1 MISFF
6 DLWVSRRYLF
16 PKMKDGFF
24 SIITIFSFIGI
35 SLGVATLI
43 IVMSVMNGFREELT
57 SKVLGINGHL
67 KVQLFNNTQF
77 KKSQLLIDKIK
88 SDNDRIIVDPT
99 ITTQGLISY
108 RNFSSGILIKG
119 LNLDSLRQREIIMKN
134 ITPETL
140 KNFNISNSIILGKK
154 LKEKLNINV
163 NDYVKL
169 ISPKGIETPFGKVVR
184 DANFKVAGFFETGM
198 YEYDLSLAI
207 VPIESLQIF
216 LDIDKRIDNLEIFL
230 PDFNSLD
237 EEILKIK
244 KVIPNYFIITDW
256 RQLNPSLFNAIEVE
270 RNVMFLIL
278 MLIILVAV
286 FNLISSMVMLV
297 SNKKRDIGILRT
309 LGVSRAQILKIF
321 IINGSII
328 GIIGTLLGLVFGI
341 TFCQNINEIKAFL
354 EYFTDSKLFSEEI
367 YFFSNLPIIINP
379 KEIFNIVSI
388 SLFLS
393 LIATIYPAFKASKT
407 EPINLIKWD

>member
-16 PKMKDGFF
+16 PKMRDGFF
-24 SIITIFSFIGI
+24 SLITIFSFIGI

-67 KVQLFNNTQF
+67 KVQLFNNTKF

-88 SDNDRIIVDPT
+88 SDNDTIIVDPT

-140 KNFNISNSIILGKK
+140 KNFNISNSIIIGKK
-154 LKEKLNINV
+154 LKDKLNINV

-184 DANFKVAGFFETGM
+184 NANFKVAGFFETGM

-207 VPIESLQIF
+207 VPIESLQNF
-216 LDIDKRIDNLEIFL
+216 LDIDKRIDNLEIFI
-230 PDFNSLD
+230 PDFDSLD
-237 EEILKIK
+237 AEILKIK
-244 KVIPNYFIITDW
+244 KAIPNYFIITDW

-309 LGVSRAQILKIF
+309 LGVSRGQILKIF

-341 TFCQNINEIKAFL
+341 AFCQNINEIKAFL

-367 YFFSNLPIIINP
+367 YFFSNLPIIIDP

>member
-1 MISFF
+1 
-6 DLWVSRRYLF
+6 
-16 PKMKDGFF
+16 
-24 SIITIFSFIGI
+24 
-35 SLGVATLI
+35 
-43 IVMSVMNGFREELT
+43 
-57 SKVLGINGHL
+57 
-67 KVQLFNNTQF
+67 
-77 KKSQLLIDKIK
+77 
-88 SDNDRIIVDPT
+88 
-99 ITTQGLISY
+99 
-108 RNFSSGILIKG
+108 
-119 LNLDSLRQREIIMKN
+119 MKN

-140 KNFNISNSIILGKK
+140 KNFNFSNSIIIGKK
-154 LKEKLNINV
+154 LKDKLNINV

-169 ISPKGIETPFGKVVR
+169 ISPKGIETPFGKVIR
-184 DANFKVAGFFETGM
+184 NANFKVAGFFETGM

-207 VPIESLQIF
+207 VPIESLQNF

-309 LGVSRAQILKIF
+309 LGVSRGQILKIF
-321 IINGSII
+321 VINGSII

-341 TFCQNINEIKAFL
+341 AFCQNINEIKAFL

-367 YFFSNLPIIINP
+367 YFFSNLPIIIDP

>member
-16 PKMKDGFF
+16 PKMRDGFF

-67 KVQLFNNTQF
+67 KVQLFNNTKF

-88 SDNDRIIVDPT
+88 SDNDTIIVDPT

-140 KNFNISNSIILGKK
+140 KNFNISNSIIIGKK
-154 LKEKLNINV
+154 LKDKLNINV

-207 VPIESLQIF
+207 VPIESLQNF
-216 LDIDKRIDNLEIFL
+216 LDIDKRIDNLEIFI
-230 PDFNSLD
+230 PDFDSLD
-237 EEILKIK
+237 AEILKIK
-244 KVIPNYFIITDW
+244 KAIPNYFIITDW

-309 LGVSRAQILKIF
+309 LGVSRGQILKIF
-321 IINGSII
+321 ILNGSII

-341 TFCQNINEIKAFL
+341 AFCQNINEIKAFL

-367 YFFSNLPIIINP
+367 YFFSNLPIIIDP

>member
-67 KVQLFNNTQF
+67 KVQLFNNTKF

-88 SDNDRIIVDPT
+88 SDNDTIIVDPT

-140 KNFNISNSIILGKK
+140 KNFNISNSIIIGKK
-154 LKEKLNINV
+154 LKDKLNINV

-184 DANFKVAGFFETGM
+184 NANFKVAGFFETGM

-207 VPIESLQIF
+207 VPIESLQNF
-216 LDIDKRIDNLEIFL
+216 LDIDKRIDNLEIFI
-230 PDFNSLD
+230 PDFDSLD
-237 EEILKIK
+237 AEILKIK
-244 KVIPNYFIITDW
+244 KAIPNYFIITDW

-309 LGVSRAQILKIF
+309 LGVSRGQILKIF

-341 TFCQNINEIKAFL
+341 AFCQNINEIKAFL

-367 YFFSNLPIIINP
+367 YFFSNLPIIIDP